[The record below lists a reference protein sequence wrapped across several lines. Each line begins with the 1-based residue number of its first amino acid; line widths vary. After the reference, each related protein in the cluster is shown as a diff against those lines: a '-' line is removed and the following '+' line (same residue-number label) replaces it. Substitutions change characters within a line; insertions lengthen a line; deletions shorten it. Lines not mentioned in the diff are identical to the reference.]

1 MNAVPAERSIS
12 LPLGSIIDRYVAKY
26 FLTTFFVTL
35 LCIVVVYLIVD
46 FFDHL
51 GRLLEAGATISAMI
65 RYFLFK
71 IPFLLSQV
79 FGFATLFSVLFCL
92 GLLSRSKEI
101 TAMRAAGLSL
111 RRIALPLLLASF
123 LIGLTSFLWS
133 ETLVP
138 LFTRK
143 AHYIYTVEV
152 KKKNF
157 QTMFGNRGIWIRG
170 KDAFISTDYFDSQR
184 NTLQGVVIYLLNRE
198 FSLKGFIEASY
209 ARWDGS
215 RWETSEST
223 QWTLLPD
230 GQLSP
235 EKKTLSVLPISE
247 TPADFQVLAR
257 KPEEFTV
264 FDLKKQIDDLNSK
277 GIDTTEYQTD
287 LQMKLAF
294 PFIPPLMV
302 FLAIPFALRQG
313 LRGGIAVSLGLT
325 MLIGLPHITL
335 LSFCWSLGKEGVLQP
350 WFAAWFPNLLLG
362 LLGAYFASG
371 EE

>member
-1 MNAVPAERSIS
+1 M
-12 LPLGSIIDRYVAKY
+12 PLGSILDHYVVKY
-26 FLTTFFVTL
+26 FLTTFMVTL
-35 LCIVVVYLIVD
+35 LCIVVIYLIVD

-65 RYFLFK
+65 RYFLYK

-79 FGFATLFSVLFCL
+79 FGFAALFSSLFCL
-92 GLLSRSKEI
+92 GLLQRSQEI

-111 RRIALPLLLASF
+111 RRLSLPLLLTSL
-123 LIGLTSFLWS
+123 LIGLMSFLWMES
-133 ETLVP
+133 LVP

-152 KKKNF
+152 KKNNP
-157 QTMFGNRGIWIRG
+157 QTMFGDRGIWIRG
-170 KDAFISTDYFDSQR
+170 KDAFISTDYFDAQK
-184 NTLQGVVIYLLNRE
+184 NILQGVVIYLLSRE
-198 FSLKGFIEASY
+198 FSLKGFIEAPR

-215 RWETSEST
+215 QWKTSGST
-223 QWTLLPD
+223 QWTLLSN

-235 EKKTLSVLPISE
+235 EKEVVKVLPIAE
-247 TPADFQVLAR
+247 TPDDFKVLAR

-287 LQMKLAF
+287 IQMKLAF

-302 FLAIPFALRQG
+302 FLAIPFVLKQG

-335 LSFCWSLGKEGVLQP
+335 LSLCWSLGKEGVLQP
-350 WFAAWFPNLLLG
+350 WVAAWFPNLLLALVG
-362 LLGAYFASG
+362 SYFASG
-371 EE
+371 EEQDGS

>member
-1 MNAVPAERSIS
+1 MNAVNTERTVSMPLWSI
-12 LPLGSIIDRYVAKY
+12 LDRYVVKY
-26 FLTTFFVTL
+26 FLTSFLVTL
-35 LCIVVVYLIVD
+35 LCIVVIYLIVD

-51 GRLLEAGATISAMI
+51 GRLMEAGATVSAMI
-65 RYFLFK
+65 RYFLYK
-71 IPFLLSQV
+71 LPFLLSQV
-79 FGFATLFSVLFCL
+79 FGFATLFSVLYCI
-92 GLLSRSKEI
+92 GILSRTHEI

-111 RRIALPLLLASF
+111 RRLSLPLLLTSL
-123 LIGLTSFLWS
+123 LIGLMSFLWTES
-133 ETLVP
+133 LVP

-152 KKKNF
+152 KKKNP

-170 KDAFISTDYFDSQR
+170 KDAFISTDYFDSQK
-184 NTLQGVVIYLLNRE
+184 NILQGVVIYLLNRE
-198 FSLKGFIEASY
+198 FSLRGFIEAPQ

-215 RWETSEST
+215 QWKTSEST
-223 QWTLLPD
+223 QWTLLPN

-235 EKKTLSVLPISE
+235 EKQAVKVLPISE
-247 TPADFQVLAR
+247 TPDDFKVLAR
-257 KPEEFTV
+257 KPEEFTF

-287 LQMKLAF
+287 IQMKLAF

-302 FLAIPFALRQG
+302 FIAIPLALKQG

-325 MLIGLPHITL
+325 MLIGLPHITI
-335 LSFCWSLGKEGVLQP
+335 LSFCWALGKQGVFQP
-350 WFAAWFPNLLLG
+350 WFAAWFPNLLLALVG
-362 LLGAYFASG
+362 SYFASG